1 MATRRRAFGNIRP
14 AGKTTWQA
22 SYKVDGQR
30 FTAPST
36 FPSKAD
42 ASAWL
47 ANVQADINR
56 GVWTDPTA
64 GQQTLAS
71 YVAGWLDRKQKVG
84 HYRPR
89 TAELITGLLDGIILP
104 ALGKRELS
112 EIKTPLIRS
121 WQADVAAARS
131 PGQAA
136 KAYRLL
142 RTILGE
148 AASDGVIAFNP
159 CTIKGAGTEPTPE
172 RPKPTLEMID
182 AVVAQLN
189 DRYSHRNH
197 KPSDHRYEAL
207 AWTAALSGLREGE
220 LFALER
226 QDVDLLHRTIR
237 VTKQAQNV
245 GQERVVGPPKSAAGN
260 RVVTIPA
267 TLAVMLYDHLAT
279 FVKVEPDAL
288 VFTSDEGLPMHRGR
302 WAFVWHRAA
311 KAAGYEGLHFHD
323 LRHHAGT
330 LAAQLGA
337 TTKEIMDRLGHSTMR
352 ASLIYQYST
361 QERQRELADRMDA
374 ALKRRSTVVA

>member
-36 FPSKAD
+36 FPSKAE

-47 ANVQADINR
+47 ANVQADISR
-56 GVWTDPTA
+56 GVWTDPKA
-64 GQQTLAS
+64 GQETLAS
-71 YVAGWLDRKQKVG
+71 YVVGWLDRKQKVS

-89 TAELITGLLDGIILP
+89 TVELITGLLDGIILP

-112 EIKTPLIRS
+112 EIETPLIRS
-121 WQADVAAARS
+121 WHADVAAAHS

-136 KAYRLL
+136 KSYRLL

-148 AASDGVIAFNP
+148 AASDGVIPFNP
-159 CTIKGAGTEPTPE
+159 CIIKGAGTEPTPE
-172 RPKPTLEMID
+172 RPKPTLEVID

-226 QDVDLLHRTIR
+226 QDIDLLHKTMS

-279 FVKVEPDAL
+279 YVKAVPDAL
-288 VFTSDEGLPMHRGR
+288 VFTSDEGLPMQRSR
-302 WAFVWHRAA
+302 WAFVWRRAA

-374 ALKRRSTVVA
+374 ALKRRSTGVA